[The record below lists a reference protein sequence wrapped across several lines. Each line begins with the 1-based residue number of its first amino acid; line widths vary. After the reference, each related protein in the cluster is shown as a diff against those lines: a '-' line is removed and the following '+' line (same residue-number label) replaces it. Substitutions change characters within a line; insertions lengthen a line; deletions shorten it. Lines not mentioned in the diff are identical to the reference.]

1 MSLAA
6 CALHH
11 ASTPFCRCGDSA
23 RMAAQANISM
33 KQPLHTRTRNMEAA
47 RTVQRAAGAPCPNA
61 ARCAGRRG
69 GARCGAQRGRA
80 GAPGAGARPGRARRR
95 RPAGP
100 PGVPPGRAHGAR
112 APHCRRCRGRAP
124 AARLSVAGAPAA
136 RVGGGSSVSH
146 AAVEEQNPSVSY
158 HSISSAMLL
167 SAHGGR
173 LPRLAGC
180 GRRCLGAVGLVAHC
194 SSSTSRAGI
203 SKQCNAWMLARLC
216 HLRFALTET
225 SVTSPTS
232 PVTRRSC
239 CSAP

>member
-112 APHCRRCRGRAP
+112 APHCRRRRGRAP
-124 AARLSVAGAPAA
+124 AARL
-136 RVGGGSSVSH
+136 GGGCACGTRGGWEQWVACCRRGAESFGQLSQHIISDVVVGAGGPRG
-146 AAVEEQNPSVSY
+146 AAGP
-158 HSISSAMLL
+158 
-167 SAHGGR
+167 GR
-173 LPRLAGC
+173 RA
-180 GRRCLGAVGLVAHC
+180 RCLGAVGLVAHR
-194 SSSTSRAGI
+194 SSSTSPAGM
-203 SKQCNAWMLARLC
+203 SKQCNA
-216 HLRFALTET
+216 
-225 SVTSPTS
+225 
-232 PVTRRSC
+232 
-239 CSAP
+239 